1 MGLNLQRQQI
11 LATTSFCLALQ
22 LNTEKG
28 KVVAYVTS
36 FRSVRGTFEECRY
49 ILDLFHN
56 LRVRVE
62 ARDVYTSQF
71 HLRELEE
78 RLKWRGHVI
87 IPQVF
92 IGGQHVGVRTSVY
105 HVKCSIYILTKC
117 LCFCLLFKG
126 RRELEELNETG
137 ELRKILEDY
146 PVNHPLLK

>member
-1 MGLNLQRQQI
+1 MCIDLCVFVCTCVVCVYKKWVGLNLQRQQI
-11 LATTSFCLALQ
+11 SLLYTSFCLALQ

-105 HVKCSIYILTKC
+105 HMKCSIYILTKC
-117 LCFCLLFKG
+117 LFLFAFQ
-126 RRELEELNETG
+126 G
-137 ELRKILEDY
+137 EKRAGGIE
-146 PVNHPLLK
+146 